1 MSLATRFLPAF
12 LATLDNFAERDYF
25 AQVAPDRCPDGHEYF
40 WTPAAVRKAL
50 VMQLGLAA
58 WPLTDADAAGMQD
71 EQVIE
76 YVEAFFQLV
85 AKPTE
90 SWFHDYCRS
99 SHPTKFDTAAG
110 RYDYTVSVNALLD
123 RFGTGLRLQNG
134 KIRSSGSQVMAP
146 RLTEALPFGGDDH
159 LRGLVTMAL
168 DRLPVRRP
176 SEALERCGTWLMR
189 TSASSRLQVPGN
201 KKQSVA
207 ALVSAL
213 RPEAA
218 LAEHL
223 DALLREMTGLSN
235 DLTIRHHEIGTVEIT
250 EDADLIDFLFY
261 SYYNLIRFAL
271 LRLYAGQAEAGP
283 GQSAEGRSPLAPAV
297 ELCKR
302 GRSAVSAGDSPAIVS
317 SAFNR
322 VGRAAHSQDDDL
334 RAERPEVARAPA
346 GQW

>member
-1 MSLATRFLPAF
+1 MNLATRFLPAF

-25 AQVAPDRCPDGHEYF
+25 AQAAPDRCSDGHEYF
-40 WTPAAVRKAL
+40 WDPATVRKAL
-50 VMQLGLAA
+50 VRHLGLAA
-58 WPLTDADAAGMQD
+58 WPVTDADAAGMPD

-85 AKPTE
+85 AKPTK

-99 SHPTKFDTAAG
+99 SHPTEFDTAAG

-168 DRLPVRRP
+168 ADFRSPDPQKRW
-176 SEALERCGTWLMR
+176 SALRNMADAYERIK
-189 TSASSRLQVPGN
+189 SSQVPGN

-207 ALVSAL
+207 VLVSAL

-223 DALLREMTGLSN
+223 DALLREMTSFSN

-283 GQSAEGRSPLAPAV
+283 GPTG
-297 ELCKR
+297 
-302 GRSAVSAGDSPAIVS
+302 
-317 SAFNR
+317 
-322 VGRAAHSQDDDL
+322 
-334 RAERPEVARAPA
+334 
-346 GQW
+346 

>member
-1 MSLATRFLPAF
+1 MP
-12 LATLDNFAERDYF
+12 
-25 AQVAPDRCPDGHEYF
+25 
-40 WTPAAVRKAL
+40 
-50 VMQLGLAA
+50 
-58 WPLTDADAAGMQD
+58 D

-85 AKPTE
+85 AMPTE
-90 SWFHDYCRS
+90 SWFHDYCGS

-168 DRLPVRRP
+168 ADFRSPDPQKRWN
-176 SEALERCGTWLMR
+176 ALRHMADAYERIK
-189 TSASSRLQVPGN
+189 SSQVPGK

-207 ALVSAL
+207 MLVNAL
-213 RPEAA
+213 RPDAA

-223 DALLREMTGLSN
+223 DALLREMTSLSN

-283 GQSAEGRSPLAPAV
+283 GPTG
-297 ELCKR
+297 
-302 GRSAVSAGDSPAIVS
+302 
-317 SAFNR
+317 
-322 VGRAAHSQDDDL
+322 
-334 RAERPEVARAPA
+334 
-346 GQW
+346 